1 MFGFPDPDLDNAM
14 EMAKVDPEKAA
25 EVLKIAAKYLKDHQR
40 LPAGLAFFLADAFER
55 AMGKASMV
63 RGSELLINLNLK
75 TINRRPKA
83 NFDHVG
89 IDLDRLFLAKTSQLQ
104 AFEQVGQE
112 YGIDSSTVK
121 RMYKKY
127 RESKD
132 LKVVVDAMEYQ
143 KVQSDYVLQQM
154 NQQKKKK

>member
-14 EMAKVDPEKAA
+14 DMSKVDPEKAA
-25 EVLKIAAKYLKDHQR
+25 EVLRIAAKYLKDHQK
-40 LPAGLAFFLADAFER
+40 LPSGLAFFLADAFER

-75 TINRRPKA
+75 VINRRPKA
-83 NFDHVG
+83 NFEHVG

-104 AFEQVGQE
+104 AFELVGQD

-121 RMYKKY
+121 RMYKIYRKY
-127 RESKD
+127 KD
-132 LKVVVDAMEYQ
+132 FEAKVEAMEYEEMLS
-143 KVQSDYVLQQM
+143 SDAFKPLVRKK
-154 NQQKKKK
+154 QKK